1 MSHPRRT
8 AAAALFLLTPLLLVS
23 AASSAPV
30 SSAPVSSAPVSSA
43 PVTDRLGAQAPRSL
57 QYDVLGDSY
66 GSGYG
71 VPPYSACGRSDSAY
85 GVLVDG
91 RQRLALD
98 DFVACAGATTTS
110 LVEGGQL
117 AALDAGSDLVLLSI
131 GGNDIG
137 WSQAVVACL
146 ARADTDCARTTEM
159 ILGRI
164 GNDLPALLDTLH
176 DQVAAAAPGA
186 RVIVTGYPR
195 LFSPEHGS
203 YLGASPAEQQ
213 ALNDGA
219 GVLNGV
225 LRAAAQ
231 EHGFDF
237 VDVTHRF
244 DGHGVNAPEP
254 WILGAF
260 RPDGSLEPG
269 AFHPNA
275 AGYEGYTAAV
285 TAAIKPGSHRG

>member
-1 MSHPRRT
+1 MIRPRRS
-8 AAAALFLLTPLLLVS
+8 AAAALFLFAPLLLVS

-30 SSAPVSSAPVSSA
+30 P
-43 PVTDRLGAQAPRSL
+43 DRLGAEAPERV

-71 VPPYSACGRSDSAY
+71 VPPYTACGRSESAY

-110 LVEGGQL
+110 LIEGGQL
-117 AALDAGSDLVLLSI
+117 SALDAESDLVLLSI

-137 WSQAVVACL
+137 WSDAVGACL
-146 ARADTDCARTTEM
+146 LRADTDCARTTEM

-164 GNDLPALLDTLH
+164 GSDLPAQLDTLH
-176 DQVAAAAPGA
+176 DQVAAAAPEA

-195 LFSPEHGS
+195 LFSPDHGS
-203 YLGASPAEQQ
+203 YLGASQGEQQ
-213 ALNDGA
+213 SLNDGA
-219 GVLNGV
+219 DVLNAA
-225 LRAAAQ
+225 LRAAAE
-231 EHGFDF
+231 EHGFDY

-254 WILGAF
+254 WILGLL

-275 AGYEGYTAAV
+275 AGYEAYAAAV
-285 TAAIKPGSHRG
+285 TAAIGPGRHGG

>member
-1 MSHPRRT
+1 MIDPRRT
-8 AAAALFLLTPLLLVS
+8 VAAALFVFAPLFLVPT
-23 AASSAPV
+23 ASSAPV
-30 SSAPVSSAPVSSA
+30 PDAPPAAPSTA
-43 PVTDRLGAQAPRSL
+43 PERV

-71 VPPYSACGRSDSAY
+71 VPPYTACGRSESAY

-117 AALDAGSDLVLLSI
+117 EALDADTDLVLLSI

-146 ARADTDCARTTEM
+146 FAADADCAATTEA
-159 ILGRI
+159 IRGRI
-164 GNDLPALLDTLH
+164 SDDLPGLLDTLH
-176 DQVAAAAPGA
+176 DQVAAAAPEA
-186 RVIVTGYPR
+186 RVIVTGYPH
-195 LFSPEHGS
+195 LFSPENGGF
-203 YLGASPAEQQ
+203 LGASPAEQQ

-219 GVLNGV
+219 DLLNGV
-225 LRAAAQ
+225 LRAAAD
-231 EHGFDF
+231 EHGFDL
-237 VDVTHRF
+237 VDVTRRF

-254 WILGAF
+254 WILGPF
-260 RPDGSLEPG
+260 RPDGSLETG
-269 AFHPNA
+269 AFHPNL
-275 AGYEGYTAAV
+275 AGYEAYAAAV
-285 TAAIKPGSHRG
+285 TAAIKQG